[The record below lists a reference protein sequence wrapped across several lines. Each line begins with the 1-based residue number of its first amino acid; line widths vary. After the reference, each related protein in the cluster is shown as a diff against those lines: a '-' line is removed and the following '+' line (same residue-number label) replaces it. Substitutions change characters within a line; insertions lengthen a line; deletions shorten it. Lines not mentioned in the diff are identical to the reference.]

1 MATKKPETLLI
12 HPSREVPA
20 GFRSLVTGTERASTV
35 LFDSVAKWKQRS
47 GLDES
52 TYVYGTVGT
61 PTTRD
66 LQNRI
71 AEWEGGYNS
80 VLFPSG
86 LAAVAYAFLP
96 FVAPGD
102 HVLAPKVMYSFRFQP
117 ACGALAVQ
125 PWVGLKSTA
134 TS

>member
-1 MATKKPETLLI
+1 MSKKHPTTALI
-12 HPSREVPA
+12 HPVREVPA
-20 GFRSLVTGTERASTV
+20 GFRALMPGTERASTV
-35 LFDSVAKWKQRS
+35 LFENVSKWKNRS
-47 GLDES
+47 GFDES
-52 TYVYGTVGT
+52 IYTYGTSGT

-71 AEWEGGYNS
+71 AEWEGGFAS

-102 HVLAPKVMYSFRFQP
+102 HVLIPSNVYDPVKTLSN
-117 ACGALAVQ
+117 
-125 PWVGLKSTA
+125 GLLKQMGVTVEQYDPL
-134 TS
+134 